1 MLFVAN
7 INPKLKKKSYELL
20 AWLRSPPKY
29 LYKHIGTS
37 GGGFD
42 FDMGGKASRA
52 TLNFE
57 EHGGVK
63 LTEFDAYLPTM
74 LNSSSRLHQEYTIT

>member
-1 MLFVAN
+1 MG
-7 INPKLKKKSYELL
+7 S
-20 AWLRSPPKY
+20 S
-29 LYKHIGTS
+29 S

-42 FDMGGKASRA
+42 FDMGGGGKASRA

-74 LNSSSRLHQEYTIT
+74 LNFSSRLHQEHAIT